1 MINTTKRILHEIQE
15 VQADTMKANRI
26 FYWFNEAD
34 MKKGKALIIGPE
46 GTPYA
51 DCPLIFDVQLP
62 PDYPISSPKVAFLT
76 SDGSTRFHPNL
87 YVTGKVCLSILG
99 TWKGPAWT
107 AAITLSKM
115 LLTIQSL
122 LEANPIVNEPSY
134 EEFKLTDPRAGNYAA
149 FVESR
154 LLSLSF
160 RDLLRLK
167 SGKCPP
173 IWEEFKDVLGE
184 LQGDLLAKMNAKIQ
198 AHTEDRTYT
207 GLVYSMSGTTD
218 WLKLKEMAQGL

>member
-134 EEFKLTDPRAGNYAA
+134 EDFKLTDPRAGDYAA

-167 SGKCPP
+167 SGCCPP

-184 LQGDLLAKMNAKIQ
+184 LQDGLLAKMSAKIQ

-207 GLVYSMSGTTD
+207 GLIYSMSGVTD
-218 WLKLKEMAQGL
+218 WLKLKELC